1 MIVISEERF
10 YTMNPNIIMLEN
22 NGKYFY
28 SHRNVYDQ
36 AVILNHLYSA
46 SPDKVLSTLNPDIKQ
61 NDKAYQWLKENL
73 PKPLNILSAFVYLV
87 DTDLGDN
94 YEDYCGALQVIT
106 SQISTVNYVKLDK
119 SIRSGLSWSSS
130 IKEEYRMSWDIFFQ
144 SSSKTVFTPMKQV
157 EQSTNSSSSENIDV
171 PTYEELEQEAGA
183 LEEGQLYFI
192 EESENT
198 EEDDEFMKAFMN
210 GTDNLNLAEDTEV
223 KSSGSTDLSGNYS
236 SEEKKSF
243 ADILV

>member
-10 YTMNPNIIMLEN
+10 YTVNPNIIMLESN
-22 NGKYFY
+22 ERYFY

-46 SPDKVLSTLNPDIKQ
+46 SPDKVLSELDPDIKQ

-144 SSSKTVFTPMKQV
+144 SSSKTMFTPTRQTETVSSV
-157 EQSTNSSSSENIDV
+157 EDT
-171 PTYEELEQEAGA
+171 PTYEELEEEAGA
-183 LEEGQLYFI
+183 LEEGQLYFVDT
-192 EESENT
+192 SENSD
-198 EEDDEFMKAFMN
+198 EDDEFMKSFME
-210 GTDNLNLAEDTEV
+210 GTDDIDLAESTESQFS
-223 KSSGSTDLSGNYS
+223 KSPNLSNEYT